1 MKRICIANWLAG
13 LLKWGIIMIE
23 IYFTLLFENK
33 EIFGNKEKISVL
45 STEMFKFESVA
56 NEFAKFQSL

>member
-1 MKRICIANWLAG
+1 
-13 LLKWGIIMIE
+13 MIE

>member
-1 MKRICIANWLAG
+1 
-13 LLKWGIIMIE
+13 MIE

-45 STEMFKFESVA
+45 STEMFKFESVV

>member
-1 MKRICIANWLAG
+1 
-13 LLKWGIIMIE
+13 MIE

-45 STEMFKFESVA
+45 NTEMFKFESVV